1 MNNTIRVHKQMTTYE
16 GYILT
21 RECLEQGGKH
31 RLHFT
36 GIGEDGPFEIVITN
50 NRPLFF
56 IPRSAVLPRGLFH
69 MERRPVDL
77 TAFDGSPVD
86 AVYFR
91 TQNELFRARDRLRD
105 QGTSTFEADVRPEER
120 FLMERFIHGGVEFQ
134 GDASRGDG
142 IRQFVDPRMGSKVF
156 QPDFSVL
163 SLDIETGQKGELY
176 SIACHFQGRL
186 SGQQH
191 AKGSEIAD
199 IGVVLLLDVNHRP
212 AEGQGPPISMS
223 HFKGNLLPGMAHE
236 PLPDRGILFRFRTE
250 QELLTAFLS
259 VMDFLDP
266 DIIIGWHVIGF
277 DLMFLEKKFNACSL
291 PFAISRTG
299 RPPKILE
306 VRKGVFRADI
316 SGRIVIDGPPALRAA
331 FYSFENFR
339 LETVASKV
347 LGQGKDI
354 AEDTDKVAEIERRY
368 REDKPSL
375 AQYNLLDCRLVSG
388 IFLKTGLID
397 LTFKRA
403 SISGLPMDRVG
414 MSVAAF
420 DFFMLPRIHRHGVVA
435 PNVQDVEST
444 GSAAGGWVFVKS
456 PGFYEHVAVFDF
468 KSLYPSII
476 HTFKIDPLSRLKADI
491 DPLNTPVGTTFSR
504 TEHILPEA
512 ISDLMA
518 KREQAKGDQDPH
530 LSQAIK
536 ILMNSFYGVM
546 GTPGCR
552 FHNHLLPAAI
562 TGTGQWMLKLTR
574 KHFEQ
579 HGYDVL
585 YGDTDSVFVKL
596 KNKEQSDVNKTAR
609 ELVQRINTFIANTI
623 RTEFGLESHLEIEF
637 ERHFRKLFIP
647 ALRGGEEGAKK
658 RYVGLVAEREEEKL
672 VFTGLEFVRSDWTRL
687 AREFQYEL
695 FDRIFHD
702 REVVDWIRGIV
713 ADLRD
718 HVFDDDLIYVKRLRK
733 PPDEYVKIVPPHVK
747 AALLL
752 GAQAAG
758 LKEIR
763 YVMTKRGPVPQALP
777 HDDLDYTHYIE
788 KQLKP
793 IADAVLQ
800 FLDLSFNDILG
811 GKQLELFS

>member
-1 MNNTIRVHKQMTTYE
+1 MATYK

-21 RECLEQGGKH
+21 RECLEDGGRR

-36 GIGEDGPFEIVITN
+36 GIGRDGPFEIVITN

-56 IPRSAVLPRGLFH
+56 IPRGTVFPQRLAYL
-69 MERRPVDL
+69 ERRQVDL
-77 TAFDGSPVD
+77 TDFTGNPVD

-91 TQNELFRARDRLRD
+91 TQNDLYRARDRLKA
-105 QGTSTFEADVRPEER
+105 QGTPTFEADVRPEER
-120 FLMERFIHGGVEFQ
+120 FLMERFIHGGIEFE
-134 GDASRGDG
+134 GDFNRVGG
-142 IRQFVDPRMGSKVF
+142 IRQFVNPRMRAKTF
-156 QPDFSVL
+156 QPQFSVL

-176 SIACHFQGRL
+176 SIAGHFQGRPAL
-186 SGQQH
+186 GPHPDDGESC
-191 AKGSEIAD
+191 D
-199 IGVVLLLDVNHRP
+199 VGVVLLLDADHEATDPPPHVKNGERP
-212 AEGQGPPISMS
+212 REDV
-223 HFKGNLLPGMAHE
+223 LLGKRYEH
-236 PLPDRGILFRFRTE
+236 LPDKGVLFRFKTE
-250 QELLTAFLS
+250 KKLLTAFLS
-259 VMDFLDP
+259 VMGALDP

-277 DLMFLEKKFNACSL
+277 DLMFLENKYKAWGL
-291 PFAISRTG
+291 PFAIG
-299 RPPKILE
+299 RAGGPPRIFE

-316 SGRIVIDGPPALRAA
+316 PGRIVIDGPPALRAA

-339 LETVASKV
+339 LETVASEL

-354 AEDTDKVAEIERRY
+354 DAKTDKVAEIERRY
-368 REDKPSL
+368 QEDKKSL
-375 AQYNLLDCRLVSG
+375 ASYNLQDCRLVSG
-388 IFLKTGLID
+388 IFSKTGLVD

-403 SISGLPMDRVG
+403 FISGLPMDRVG

-420 DFFMLPRIHRHGVVA
+420 DFFMLPRMHRHGVVA

-476 HTFKIDPLSRLKADI
+476 RTFKIDPLSRLRAYI
-491 DPLNTPVGTTFSR
+491 DPLDTPVGTSFSR
-504 TEHILPEA
+504 TEHILPAA
-512 ISDLMA
+512 ITELMA
-518 KREQAKGDQDPH
+518 KREQAKKDKDPH

-552 FHNHLLPAAI
+552 FHDHRLPAAI
-562 TGTGQWMLKLTR
+562 TGTGQWVLKLTR
-574 KHFEQ
+574 DHFEK

-585 YGDTDSVFVKL
+585 YGDTDSVFVQLKRGERFDADKAVRKL
-596 KNKEQSDVNKTAR
+596 VR
-609 ELVQRINTFIANTI
+609 RINTFIADTI
-623 RTEFGLESHLEIEF
+623 KTAFGLESHLELEF
-637 ERHFRKLFIP
+637 ERHFMKLFIP
-647 ALRGGEEGAKK
+647 ALRGGGEGAKK
-658 RYVGLVAEREEEKL
+658 RYVGLVAEAENEEL

-687 AREFQYEL
+687 ARNFQYDL

-702 REVVDWIRGIV
+702 REVIDWIRGMVSDIRRQV
-713 ADLRD
+713 Y
-718 HVFDDDLIYVKRLRK
+718 DDDLIYRKRLRK
-733 PPDEYVKIVPPHVK
+733 APAEYVKVVPPHVK
-747 AALLL
+747 AARLL
-752 GAQAAG
+752 GPRAEG

-763 YVMTKRGPVPQALP
+763 YVMTQRGPIPQELP

-800 FLDLSFNDILG
+800 FLGLSFSDIVG
-811 GKQLELFS
+811 GRQLTLFP

>member
-1 MNNTIRVHKQMTTYE
+1 VAIHA

-21 RECLEQGGKH
+21 RECLEDGGQH
-31 RLHFT
+31 RLHF
-36 GIGEDGPFEIVITN
+36 IGVGADGPFEIVITN

-56 IPRSAVLPRGLFH
+56 IPRSTVLPKGFFH
-69 MERRPVDL
+69 MKRRPVDL
-77 TAFDGSPVD
+77 AAFDGSPVD

-91 TQNELFRARDRLRD
+91 TQNDLFRARDRLRD
-105 QGTSTFEADVRPEER
+105 QGTPCFEADVRPEER
-120 FLMERFIHGGVEFQ
+120 FLMERFIHGSIEIQ
-134 GDASRGDG
+134 GDANPGKG
-142 IRQFVDPRMGSKVF
+142 VRQFVDPRLCKKAF
-156 QPDFSVL
+156 QPEFSVL

-186 SGQQH
+186 SRQQH
-191 AKGSEIAD
+191 ENGNEEN
-199 IGVVLLLDVNHRP
+199 IGVVLLLDTHYRP
-212 AEGQGPPISMS
+212 AEGLCAAVSDS
-223 HFKGNLLPGMAHE
+223 LSEKNLLLGMEHE
-236 PLPDRGILFRFRTE
+236 SLPDKGLLYRFKTE
-250 QELLTAFLS
+250 KELLAAFLS
-259 VMDFLDP
+259 VMGFLDP
-266 DIIIGWHVIGF
+266 DVIIGWHVIGF
-277 DLMFLEKKFNACSL
+277 DVMFLEKKFQACNL
-291 PFAISRTG
+291 PFAISRT
-299 RPPKILE
+299 RRLPKISE

-339 LETVASKV
+339 LETVASEV

-368 REDKPSL
+368 QEDKAGL
-375 AQYNLLDCRLVSG
+375 ARYNLLDCRLVSG
-388 IFLKTGLID
+388 IFSKTGLID

-403 SISGLPMDRVG
+403 FISGLPMDRVG

-476 HTFKIDPLSRLKADI
+476 RTFKIAPLSRLKAST
-491 DPLNTPVGTTFSR
+491 DPLETPVGTTFSR

-518 KREQAKGDQDPH
+518 KRQQAKGDQDPH

-552 FHNHLLPAAI
+552 FHNHRLPAAI
-562 TGTGQWMLKLTR
+562 TGTGQWVLKLTR
-574 KHFEQ
+574 KHLEQ
-579 HGYDVL
+579 HGYEVL
-585 YGDTDSVFVKL
+585 YGDTDSVFVQL
-596 KNKEQSDVNKTAR
+596 KNEEQSDVDKTAQ
-609 ELVQRINTFIANTI
+609 ELVQRINTFIGDTI
-623 RTEFGLESHLEIEF
+623 RSEFNLESHLELEY
-637 ERHFRKLFIP
+637 ERHFLKLFIP

-658 RYVGLVAEREEEKL
+658 RYVGLVAEPDKEKL

-687 AREFQYEL
+687 ARNFQYEL

-702 REVVDWIRGIV
+702 RDVVEWIKEIV
-713 ADLRD
+713 SKLRS
-718 HVFDDDLIYVKRLRK
+718 HIFDDDLIYVKRLRK
-733 PPDEYVKIVPPHVK
+733 PPIEYVKVVPPHVK

-752 GAQAAG
+752 GPQAG
-758 LKEIR
+758 DLKEIR
-763 YVMTKRGPVPQALP
+763 YVMTRRGPVPRALP

-800 FLDLSFNDILG
+800 FLDLSFSEIVG
-811 GKQLELFS
+811 GRQLKLF

>member
-1 MNNTIRVHKQMTTYE
+1 MTIHE

-31 RLHFT
+31 RLHI
-36 GIGEDGPFEIVITN
+36 IGVGRKGPFEIVITN

-56 IPRSAVLPRGLFH
+56 IPRSTVLPKGFGH

-77 TAFDGSPVD
+77 TAFDGGPVD

-91 TQNELFRARDRLRD
+91 TQNDLFRGRDRLRD
-105 QGTSTFEADVRPEER
+105 QGTPCFEADVRPEER
-120 FLMERFIHGGVEFQ
+120 FLMERFIHGGIEFH
-134 GDASRGDG
+134 GDAKQNEG
-142 IRQFVDPRMGSKVF
+142 IRQFVDPRMRSKTF
-156 QPDFSVL
+156 QPEFSVL

-176 SIACHFQGRL
+176 AIACHFQGCL
-186 SGQQH
+186 SRRQRPGI
-191 AKGSEIAD
+191 KEED
-199 IGVVLLLDVNHRP
+199 IGVVLLLDTDYHSREGLSAAVNDSP
-212 AEGQGPPISMS
+212 SE
-223 HFKGNLLPGMAHE
+223 KNLLPGMDRE
-236 PLPDRGILFRFRTE
+236 PLPEKGFLYRFKTE
-250 QELLTAFLS
+250 RELLSAFVS
-259 VMDFLDP
+259 VMGFLDP
-266 DIIIGWHVIGF
+266 DVIIGWHVIGF
-277 DLMFLEKKFNACSL
+277 DLMFLENKFKACNL
-291 PFAISRTG
+291 PFAISRSG
-299 RPPKILE
+299 RAPKIRE

-331 FYSFENFR
+331 FYSFENFS
-339 LETVASKV
+339 LETVASAV

-354 AEDTDKVAEIERRY
+354 AEDADKVAEIERRY
-368 REDKPSL
+368 QEDKAGL
-375 AQYNLLDCRLVSG
+375 AHYNLLDCRLVSG
-388 IFLKTGLID
+388 IFSKTGLID

-403 SISGLPMDRVG
+403 FISGLPMDRVG

-420 DFFMLPRIHRHGVVA
+420 DFFMLPRIHRHGLVA

-444 GSAAGGWVFVKS
+444 ESAAGGWVFVKS

-476 HTFKIDPLSRLKADI
+476 RTFKIDPLSRLKADT
-491 DPLNTPVGTTFSR
+491 DPLDTPVGTTFSR

-518 KREQAKGDQDPH
+518 KRQQAKGEQDPH

-552 FHNHLLPAAI
+552 FHNHRLPAAI
-562 TGTGQWMLKLTR
+562 TGTGQWVLRLTR

-585 YGDTDSVFVKL
+585 YGDTDSVFVQL
-596 KNKEQSDVNKTAR
+596 KNEEHSDVDKTAH
-609 ELVQRINTFIANTI
+609 ELVQRINTFIGDTI
-623 RTEFGLESHLEIEF
+623 RTEFDLESHLELEY
-637 ERHFRKLFIP
+637 ERHFLKLFMP

-658 RYVGLVAEREEEKL
+658 RYVGLVAEPEKETL

-687 AREFQYEL
+687 ARNFQYEL

-702 REVVDWIRGIV
+702 REVTGWIKGIV
-713 ADLRD
+713 SKLRN

-733 PPDEYVKIVPPHVK
+733 PPSEYVKGVPPHVK

-752 GAQAAG
+752 GPQAGG
-758 LKEIR
+758 LKEVR
-763 YVMTKRGPVPQALP
+763 YVMTRRGPVPQALP

-800 FLDLSFNDILG
+800 FLDLSFNEIVG
-811 GKQLELFS
+811 GRQLKLF

>member
-1 MNNTIRVHKQMTTYE
+1 MTMHE
-16 GYILT
+16 GYILS

-36 GIGEDGPFEIVITN
+36 GIGRDGPFEIVITN
-50 NRPLFF
+50 DRPLFF
-56 IPRSAVLPRGLFH
+56 ISRSAVLPRGLLH
-69 MERRPVDL
+69 IKRRPVDL
-77 TAFDGSPVD
+77 TAFDDSLVD

-91 TQNELFRARDRLRD
+91 TQNELFRARDRLRE
-105 QGTSTFEADVRPEER
+105 QGTPCFEADVRPEER
-120 FLMERFIHGGVEFQ
+120 FLMERFIHGGIAFQ
-134 GDASRGDG
+134 GDANREDG
-142 IRQFVDPRMGSKVF
+142 LRQFVDPHMRSKAF
-156 QPDFSVL
+156 QPEFSVL

-176 SIACHFQGRL
+176 SIACLFQGCV
-186 SGQQH
+186 SGRPY
-191 AKGSEIAD
+191 AKERDIED
-199 IGVVLLLDVNHRP
+199 IGVVLLLDADHGL
-212 AEGQGPPISMS
+212 AEGRSPKVSETPSS
-223 HFKGNLLPGMAHE
+223 HDLLPGRVHE
-236 PLPDRGILFRFRTE
+236 PLPDQGILFRFRTE
-250 QELLTAFLS
+250 QGLLAAFLS

-277 DLMFLEKKFNACSL
+277 DLMFLEKKYKACNL

-339 LETVASKV
+339 LETVASEV

-354 AEDTDKVAEIERRY
+354 ADNADKVAEIERRY
-368 REDKPSL
+368 QADKASL
-375 AQYNLLDCRLVSG
+375 AYYNLLDCRLVSG
-388 IFLKTGLID
+388 IFSKTGLID

-403 SISGLPMDRVG
+403 LISGLPMDRVG

-435 PNVQDVEST
+435 PSVQDVERT

-476 HTFKIDPLSRLKADI
+476 RTFKIDPLSRLKADT

-504 TEHILPEA
+504 TKHILPEA
-512 ISDLMA
+512 ISELMA

-552 FHNHLLPAAI
+552 FHDFRLPAAI
-562 TGTGQWMLKLTR
+562 TGTGQWVLKLTR
-574 KHFEQ
+574 KHFER

-596 KNKEQSDVNKTAR
+596 KNNEPSDFGNTTR

-637 ERHFRKLFIP
+637 ERYFLKLFIP

-658 RYVGLVAEREEEKL
+658 RYAGLVAEPEKERL

-687 AREFQYEL
+687 ARNFQYEL

-702 REVVDWIRGIV
+702 REVVDWIREVV
-713 ADLRD
+713 ADLRG
-718 HVFDDDLIYVKRLRK
+718 HVFDDDLVYVKGLRK
-733 PPDEYVKIVPPHVK
+733 PPDEYIKVVPPHVK
-747 AALLL
+747 AARLL
-752 GAQAAG
+752 GDQAAG
-758 LKEIR
+758 LKEIS
-763 YVMTKRGPVPQALP
+763 YVMTRRGPMPHALP

-800 FLDLSFNDILG
+800 FLDLRFNDILG